1 MKKMNALIPA
11 RGGSKGVPKKNIK
24 KLIDHPLLAYS
35 ISACKMAGSI
45 GRVIVSTD
53 SQEIADVALKYG
65 AEVPFIRPPEL
76 ATDDSKDID
85 VIEHYFEE
93 VGGDEVAY
101 IRPTTPLRLPKLIDY
116 CIKDYYDNQ
125 QERCTGVRSMH
136 ELPESPHKMFM
147 INDDGECCGF
157 FPDFNGI
164 KNYTNLPRQMFPKA
178 YQPNGYLDIVKRS
191 TLSGGDTFGDVILPI
206 VTEEVIEVDTQYQ
219 FNQLEYQLRVR
230 GHILLSGLNNDQD
243 GT

>member
-1 MKKMNALIPA
+1 MKKLTALIPA

-24 KLIDHPLLAYS
+24 ELINHPLLAYS
-35 ISACKMAGSI
+35 IAVCKMAGSI
-45 GRVIVSTD
+45 ERVIVSTD
-53 SQEIADVALKYG
+53 NQEIADVALKYG
-65 AEVPFIRPPEL
+65 AEVPFMRPPEL
-76 ATDDSKDID
+76 AKDHSKDID

-93 VGGDEVAY
+93 VGGEEVAY
-101 IRPTTPLRLPKLIDY
+101 VRPTTPLRIPRVIDY
-116 CIKDYYDNQ
+116 CIENYFNNQ
-125 QERCTGVRSMH
+125 REYCTGVRSMH

-178 YQPNGYLDIVKRS
+178 YQPNGYLDIVKKS
-191 TLSGGDTFGDVILPI
+191 TRSGGDTFRDIILPI

-219 FNQLEYQLRVR
+219 FNQLEDLLKVR
-230 GHILLSGLNNDQD
+230 GHVLLDGLNNDQNKS
-243 GT
+243 

>member
-24 KLIDHPLLAYS
+24 ELIDHPLLAYS

-45 GRVIVSTD
+45 GRVIVSSD

-93 VGGDEVAY
+93 VGGEEVAY
-101 IRPTTPLRLPKLIDY
+101 IRPTTPLRLPSVIDY
-116 CIKDYYDNQ
+116 CIENYYDNQ
-125 QERCTGVRSMH
+125 QEHCTGVRSMH

-178 YQPNGYLDIVKRS
+178 YQPNGYLDIVKKS
-191 TLSGGDTFGDVILPI
+191 TLSGGDTFGDIILPI

-219 FNQLEYQLRVR
+219 FNQLEDLLRVR

>member
-1 MKKMNALIPA
+1 MKKLTALIPA

-24 KLIDHPLLAYS
+24 ELINHPLLAYS
-35 ISACKMAGSI
+35 IAVCKMAGSI
-45 GRVIVSTD
+45 ERVIVSTD
-53 SQEIADVALKYG
+53 NQEIADVALKYG
-65 AEVPFIRPPEL
+65 AEVPFMRPPEL
-76 ATDDSKDID
+76 AKDDSRDID

-93 VGGDEVAY
+93 VGGEEVAY
-101 IRPTTPLRLPKLIDY
+101 VRPTTPLRIPRVIDY
-116 CIKDYYDNQ
+116 CIENYFNNQ
-125 QERCTGVRSMH
+125 REYCTGVRSMH

-178 YQPNGYLDIVKRS
+178 YQPNGYLDIVKKS
-191 TLSGGDTFGDVILPI
+191 TLSGGDTFGDIILPI

-219 FNQLEYQLRVR
+219 FNQLEDLLKVR
-230 GHILLSGLNNDQD
+230 GHVLLDGLNNDQNKS
-243 GT
+243 

>member
-53 SQEIADVALKYG
+53 SQEIADVALRYG

>member
-1 MKKMNALIPA
+1 MKKISALIPA
-11 RGGSKGVPKKNIK
+11 RAGSKGVPKKNIK
-24 KLIDHPLLAYS
+24 ELIDHPLLAYS
-35 ISACKMAGSI
+35 IAACKMAGSI
-45 GRVIVSTD
+45 ERVIVSTD
-53 SQEIADVALKYG
+53 SQEIADIAIKYG
-65 AEVPFIRPPEL
+65 AEVPFVRPPDL
-76 ATDDSKDID
+76 AQDSSKDID
-85 VIEHYFEE
+85 VIKHYFEQ
-93 VGGDEVAY
+93 VGGDDVAY
-101 IRPTTPLRLPKLIDY
+101 IRPTTPLRLPSVIND
-116 CIKDYYDNQ
+116 CVDNYFKNQ
-125 QERCTGVRSMH
+125 REFCTGVRSMH

-219 FNQLEYQLRVR
+219 FNQLEDLLRVR
-230 GHILLSGLNNDQD
+230 GHILLSGLNHDQD

>member
-1 MKKMNALIPA
+1 MKKLTALIPA

-24 KLIDHPLLAYS
+24 ELIDHPLLAYS
-35 ISACKMAGSI
+35 IAVCKMAGSI
-45 GRVIVSTD
+45 ERVIVSTD
-53 SQEIADVALKYG
+53 NQEIADVALKYG

-76 ATDDSKDID
+76 AKDDSKDID
-85 VIEHYFEE
+85 VIKHYFEQ
-93 VGGDEVAY
+93 VGGEEVAY
-101 IRPTTPLRLPKLIDY
+101 VRPTTPLRVPSVIDY
-116 CIKDYYDNQ
+116 CIENYFNNQ
-125 QERCTGVRSMH
+125 REYCTGVRSMH

-178 YQPNGYLDIVKRS
+178 YQPNGYLDIVKKS

-219 FNQLEYQLRVR
+219 FNQLEDLLKVR
-230 GHILLSGLNNDQD
+230 GHVLLGGLNYDQNK
-243 GT
+243 T

>member
-24 KLIDHPLLAYS
+24 ELIDHPLLAYS

-101 IRPTTPLRLPKLIDY
+101 VRPTTPLRLPKLIDY

-219 FNQLEYQLRVR
+219 FNQLEDLLRVR

>member
-24 KLIDHPLLAYS
+24 ELIDHPLLAYS
-35 ISACKMAGSI
+35 ISACKMAGAI

-136 ELPESPHKMFM
+136 ELPDAPHKMFM

>member
-1 MKKMNALIPA
+1 MKKLSALIPA

-24 KLIDHPLLAYS
+24 ELIDHPLMAYS
-35 ISACKMAGSI
+35 IAACKMAGSI
-45 GRVIVSTD
+45 DRVIVSTD
-53 SQEIADVALKYG
+53 NQEIADIAIKYG
-65 AEVPFIRPPEL
+65 AEVPFMRPPEL
-76 ATDDSKDID
+76 AQDNSKDID
-85 VIEHYFEE
+85 VIEHYFEQ
-93 VGGDEVAY
+93 VGGDEVVY
-101 IRPTTPLRLPKLIDY
+101 IRPTTPLRNPDVIDD
-116 CIKDYYDNQ
+116 CVDNYFKNQ
-125 QERCTGVRSMH
+125 REKCTGVRSMH

-219 FNQLEYQLRVR
+219 FNQLEDLLRVR

>member
-1 MKKMNALIPA
+1 
-11 RGGSKGVPKKNIK
+11 
-24 KLIDHPLLAYS
+24 
-35 ISACKMAGSI
+35 
-45 GRVIVSTD
+45 
-53 SQEIADVALKYG
+53 
-65 AEVPFIRPPEL
+65 
-76 ATDDSKDID
+76 
-85 VIEHYFEE
+85 
-93 VGGDEVAY
+93 
-101 IRPTTPLRLPKLIDY
+101 
-116 CIKDYYDNQ
+116 
-125 QERCTGVRSMH
+125 MH

-219 FNQLEYQLRVR
+219 FNQLEDLLRVR